1 MKFDEGGPPA
11 GLLRESLFLR
21 FARDVGAGIQV
32 VVVNR
37 KLVVAMAA
45 RELKTR
51 YAGQFTGSFWIVG
64 HPLFQ
69 LLLFVFVFG
78 VVFKQRI
85 GGSHELPRD
94 YTTYMLSGLVPWL
107 SFSSLLATAC
117 NSVVGNAN
125 LVKQFTFKTE
135 LLPVKDVA
143 ISMIFWFVGFAI
155 LTIYSVV
162 FEHSLPLTYALLP
175 LLLCLHLILASGVAW
190 VLASVSVFVRD
201 IKDVVAVLVT
211 AGIYVLPIVYLP
223 QWVPKIFQPLI
234 VLNPFSSMIWV
245 YQDALYFGRIEHPFA
260 WIFFTAMALL
270 FFGFGFQI
278 FTRLKVQFGSVL

>member
-1 MKFDEGGPPA
+1 MF
-11 GLLRESLFLR
+11 
-21 FARDVGAGIQV
+21 GAGIRS
-32 VVVNR
+32 VVVNER
-37 KLVVAMAA
+37 LLRRNGGA
-45 RELKTR
+45 RAQDPLR
-51 YAGQFTGSFWIVG
+51 GQISGSFWIVG

-162 FEHSLPLTYALLP
+162 FEHSLPLTYALMPVVALP
-175 LLLCLHLILASGVAW
+175 TSDTCERRRLGSL
-190 VLASVSVFVRD
+190 SVSVFVRD

-245 YQDALYFGRIEHPFA
+245 YQDLSILVEWNTPSPGYSSLQWRFCSLVSAFK
-260 WIFFTAMALL
+260 
-270 FFGFGFQI
+270 
-278 FTRLKVQFGSVL
+278 FTRPKGQFGELFL